1 MTANGTMTAT
11 NELSDI
17 KTQFYAI
24 MEPYSTVY
32 ANYKVNPNLPSA
44 ADAYNQMEANLVSLY
59 RRMFT
64 FQAGV
69 ENELGQHEDTV
80 NDLTNENSKLN
91 VMLARNDGSLDSKY
105 MLMTTPKAVVQESFV
120 TVTGSLGD
128 PVATPSPNQ
137 ISLVS
142 EARSIEKTA
151 YMYSIGRIIYLSLGI
166 LIISYFVFQTVS
178 DPNSTILADAKSTA
192 DQLKNNITEK
202 AESMNVA
209 NTATT
214 VTNAF

>member
-1 MTANGTMTAT
+1 MTANATTIAT

-17 KTQFYAI
+17 KTHFYAL

-44 ADAYNQMEANLVSLY
+44 ADAYNKMEANLTSLY

-80 NDLTNENSKLN
+80 NVLTNDNLKLN
-91 VMLARNDGSLDSKY
+91 AMIARKGGLHAR
-105 MLMTTPKAVVQESFV
+105 MVPKAAVQESFTV
-120 TVTGSLGD
+120 VTGLGAA
-128 PVATPSPNQ
+128 PTTAPTPSPNQ
-137 ISLVS
+137 ISLAS

-151 YMYSIGRIIYLSLGI
+151 YKYSIGRIVYLSLGI
-166 LIISYFVFQTVS
+166 LIVSYFVFQTVG
-178 DPNSTILADAKSTA
+178 DPNSTILADAKLKA
-192 DQLKNNITEK
+192 DQLKTTLTEK
-202 AESMNVA
+202 AESMNPAANVA
-209 NTATT
+209 NAATAMN
-214 VTNAF
+214 VF

>member
-1 MTANGTMTAT
+1 MTANATTTVT

-17 KTQFYAI
+17 KTQFYAL

-44 ADAYNQMEANLVSLY
+44 ADAYNQMEANLILLH

-69 ENELGQHEDTV
+69 ENNLGQHEDTV

-91 VMLARNDGSLDSKY
+91 AMLARNGGSLDSKY
-105 MLMTTPKAVVQESFV
+105 TLMTPTAAVQESFV

-128 PVATPSPNQ
+128 PSVTPSPNQ

-151 YMYSIGRIIYLSLGI
+151 YVYSIVRIVYLSLGI
-166 LIISYFVFQTVS
+166 MIVSYFIFQTVG
-178 DPNSTILADAKSTA
+178 DPNSTILADAKLKA

-202 AESMNVA
+202 AESINA
-209 NTATT
+209 ATAA
-214 VTNAF
+214 TNPF

>member
-1 MTANGTMTAT
+1 MTADATTTVT

-17 KTQFYAI
+17 KTHFYAL

-44 ADAYNQMEANLVSLY
+44 ADAYNKMEANLTSLY

-91 VMLARNDGSLDSKY
+91 AMLARRGGSLDSKY
-105 MLMTTPKAVVQESFV
+105 TLMMPKAAVQESFV

-128 PVATPSPNQ
+128 PDTTPSPNQ
-137 ISLVS
+137 ISMVS
-142 EARSIEKTA
+142 EVRSIEKTA
-151 YMYSIGRIIYLSLGI
+151 YAYSIGRIVYLSLGI
-166 LIISYFVFQTVS
+166 MIISYFTFQTVGG
-178 DPNSTILADAKSTA
+178 PNSTILADAKLKA
-192 DQLKNNITEK
+192 DQLKNALTEK
-202 AESMNVA
+202 AESMNAATVA
-209 NTATT
+209 NATN
-214 VTNAF
+214 VF

>member
-1 MTANGTMTAT
+1 MTADATTIAT

-17 KTQFYAI
+17 KIHFYAL

-44 ADAYNQMEANLVSLY
+44 ADAYNKMEANLTSLY

-91 VMLARNDGSLDSKY
+91 AMLARKGGSLKSKHAA
-105 MLMTTPKAVVQESFV
+105 MVPKAAIQESF
-120 TVTGSLGD
+120 TVTGLGD
-128 PVATPSPNQ
+128 PPTPSPNQ
-137 ISLVS
+137 ISLAS

-151 YMYSIGRIIYLSLGI
+151 YKYSIGRIVYLSLGI
-166 LIISYFVFQTVS
+166 LIVSYFIFQTVG
-178 DPNSTILADAKSTA
+178 DPNSTILADAKLKA
-192 DQLKNNITEK
+192 DQLKTTLTEK
-202 AESMNVA
+202 AESMNPAANVA
-209 NTATT
+209 TATN
-214 VTNAF
+214 VV

>member
-1 MTANGTMTAT
+1 MTANATTIAT

-17 KTQFYAI
+17 KTHFYAL

-44 ADAYNQMEANLVSLY
+44 ADAYNKMEANLTSLY

-91 VMLARNDGSLDSKY
+91 AMLARNGGSLKSKHAA
-105 MLMTTPKAVVQESFV
+105 MTPNAAVQESF
-120 TVTGSLGD
+120 TVTGLGD
-128 PVATPSPNQ
+128 PATPSPNQ
-137 ISLVS
+137 ISLAS

-151 YMYSIGRIIYLSLGI
+151 YAYSIGRIVYLSLGI
-166 LIISYFVFQTVS
+166 MIVSYFVFQTVGG
-178 DPNSTILADAKSTA
+178 PNSTILADAKLKT
-192 DQLKNNITEK
+192 DQLKNTITEK
-202 AESMNVA
+202 AESMNPA
-209 NTATT
+209 TATT
-214 VTNAF
+214 ATNLF

>member
-1 MTANGTMTAT
+1 MTANATMTAT

-17 KTQFYAI
+17 KTHFYAL

-44 ADAYNQMEANLVSLY
+44 ADAYNKMEANLTSLY

-69 ENELGQHEDTV
+69 EKDLGQHEDTV

-91 VMLARNDGSLDSKY
+91 AMLARNAGLLNSKLA
-105 MLMTTPKAVVQESFV
+105 MTPKAAVQESFT
-120 TVTGSLGD
+120 TVTGLGD
-128 PVATPSPNQ
+128 PATPPSPNQ
-137 ISLVS
+137 ISLAS

-151 YMYSIGRIIYLSLGI
+151 YTYSIARIVYLSLGI
-166 LIISYFVFQTVS
+166 FIISYFIFQTVGG
-178 DPNSTILADAKSTA
+178 PNSTILADAKLKA
-192 DQLKNNITEK
+192 DQLKNTITEK
-202 AESMNVA
+202 AESNPATAA
-209 NTATT
+209 NL
-214 VTNAF
+214 F

>member
-1 MTANGTMTAT
+1 MTANATTTAT

-17 KTQFYAI
+17 RTHFYVL
-24 MEPYSTVY
+24 MERYSTVY

-44 ADAYNQMEANLVSLY
+44 ADAYNQMEANLISLY

-69 ENELGQHEDTV
+69 EKELGQHEDTV
-80 NDLTNENSKLN
+80 NGLTNENSKLN
-91 VMLARNDGSLDSKY
+91 AMLARNGGSLYSKY
-105 MLMTTPKAVVQESFV
+105 TLMTPTDAFRESFV

-128 PVATPSPNQ
+128 RAPSPNQ

-151 YMYSIGRIIYLSLGI
+151 YAYSIGRIVYLSLGI
-166 LIISYFVFQTVS
+166 LIVSYFIFQTVGG
-178 DPNSTILADAKSTA
+178 PNSTILADAKLKA
-192 DQLKNNITEK
+192 DQLKNTITEK
-202 AESMNVA
+202 AESMNAA
-209 NTATT
+209 NAATTAT
-214 VTNAF
+214 NAV

>member
-1 MTANGTMTAT
+1 MTANATMTAT

-17 KTQFYAI
+17 KTHFYAL

-44 ADAYNQMEANLVSLY
+44 ADAYNKMEANLTSLY

-69 ENELGQHEDTV
+69 EKDLGQPEDTV

-91 VMLARNDGSLDSKY
+91 AMLARNAGLLNSKLAI
-105 MLMTTPKAVVQESFV
+105 MTPKAAVRESFT
-120 TVTGSLGD
+120 TVTGLGD
-128 PVATPSPNQ
+128 TGEPPSPNQ
-137 ISLVS
+137 ISLAS

-151 YMYSIGRIIYLSLGI
+151 YAYSIGRIVYLSLGI
-166 LIISYFVFQTVS
+166 LIISYFIFQTVGGS
-178 DPNSTILADAKSTA
+178 NSTILADAKLKA
-192 DQLKNNITEK
+192 DQLKNTITEK
-202 AESMNVA
+202 AESMNPATAA
-209 NTATT
+209 NL
-214 VTNAF
+214 F

>member
-1 MTANGTMTAT
+1 MTANATTIAT

-17 KTQFYAI
+17 KTHFYAL

-44 ADAYNQMEANLVSLY
+44 ADAYNKMEANLTSLY

-80 NDLTNENSKLN
+80 NVLTNDNLKLN
-91 VMLARNDGSLDSKY
+91 AMIARKGGLHAR
-105 MLMTTPKAVVQESFV
+105 MVPKAAVQESFTV
-120 TVTGSLGD
+120 VTGLGA
-128 PVATPSPNQ
+128 PTPSPNQ
-137 ISLVS
+137 ISLAS

-151 YMYSIGRIIYLSLGI
+151 YKYSIGRIVYLSLGI
-166 LIISYFVFQTVS
+166 LIVSYFVFQTVG
-178 DPNSTILADAKSTA
+178 DPNSTILADAKLKA
-192 DQLKNNITEK
+192 DQLKTTLTEK
-202 AESMNVA
+202 AESMNPAANVA
-209 NTATT
+209 NAATAMN
-214 VTNAF
+214 VF